1 MESPEWLQPF
11 NYILGKVFERYS
23 SGSEESTVTRTFEL
37 ELRSWHQWF
46 ADTYPNTG
54 PLAVLEVGRLENSE
68 QSPDFRVV
76 ILACPEIGFS
86 LLRTLDASYA
96 IDKAMCGTST
106 SALAKAN
113 TLQRMDRFEYLNSE
127 ELIEWW

>member
-1 MESPEWLQPF
+1 M
-11 NYILGKVFERYS
+11 VCRYL
-23 SGSEESTVTRTFEL
+23 SE
-37 ELRSWHQWF
+37 
-46 ADTYPNTG
+46 YG

-68 QSPDFRVV
+68 QSPGFGVV

-86 LLRTLDASYA
+86 LPRTLDASYA
-96 IDKAMCGTST
+96 IDKVMCGTST
-106 SALAKAN
+106 SALAKVK